1 VTRTLTL
8 SVPPVIAPFICLYPP
23 NEALLTQWPHASSK
37 VLILPLGWVP
47 KIRLTLNV
55 RTEYNPTGKDISP
68 KHSDTPE
75 GKTLGLTIDEL
86 EQRIHQGWEKCP
98 APRPYITIKR
108 ETYLKLKAE
117 AVFVDA
123 EFGEWEATPDG
134 VMRGGMHPKRRQKD
148 YTKVTC
154 SKEELYDLYINQ
166 NIPLKEIAKA
176 FNCHYVKVLRKL
188 REFKLKKPMAL
199 KQKLMVATS
208 MERYGVEHPMQSA
221 EIAKRAADGRDEE
234 SYKRSKEN
242 CKKTML
248 ERYGVEHGLHH
259 KDIRERRKKT
269 MVERYGSEHALRAD
283 SCKEKYRQT
292 IRDKYD
298 DQSLEW
304 SGYGVAEIREKITAT
319 NRANFGVDFP
329 FQSSEI
335 QEKVKKTFIKKYG
348 VDRIAKCPEIQE
360 KIRKSI
366 LKRFGIHHL
375 SLPEMRERIKQTSL
389 ERYGFVCSLQNEQ
402 VQEKSY
408 ETRIKNDSFKT
419 SALEKE
425 IRDFVDSIVS
435 CEVTRNIRT
444 IIAPY
449 EIDILIPDKKIA
461 IEVNGL
467 YWHSEAWVDKT
478 YHAMKYTR
486 CKDAGYRL
494 VTIFEHEWYERKT
507 AVMGRLRAVL
517 GGSTISIGARE
528 TEFSVATK
536 EEATAFLNEFHVQGS
551 TRFEKAFKL
560 TFGTEILALMTF
572 GRHHRQTSKELVL
585 SRFCVRDNHNVKGAA
600 SKLLKNADIRE
611 PLVSYSDNRWSDGDL
626 YQQLKFQLDGQ
637 MPPDY
642 FYISNAGVFSKQSL
656 KKTKIERE
664 SGRSEHELRLAQ
676 GYLRV
681 YDCGKLRWLK
691 TPIY

>member
-1 VTRTLTL
+1 M
-8 SVPPVIAPFICLYPP
+8 SEI
-23 NEALLTQWPHASSK
+23 
-37 VLILPLGWVP
+37 
-47 KIRLTLNV
+47 
-55 RTEYNPTGKDISP
+55 KDL
-68 KHSDTPE
+68 
-75 GKTLGLTIDEL
+75 TLGLTVDEL
-86 EQRIHQGWEKCP
+86 EQRIHQGWEKYP
-98 APRPYITIKR
+98 TPRPYITIKR
-108 ETYLKLKAE
+108 ETYRKLKAV
-117 AVFVDA
+117 ALFVDE

-134 VMRGGMHPKRRQKD
+134 VMRGGMHPNRRQRD
-148 YTKVTC
+148 FTKITC
-154 SKEELYDLYINQ
+154 SKKEIYELYIKQ
-166 NIPLKEIAKA
+166 NLPVKEIAKA
-176 FNCHYVKVLRKL
+176 LNCHPAKVLDKI
-188 REFKLKKPMAL
+188 REFNIKKPMDL
-199 KQKLMVATS
+199 KKKLMAATS
-208 MERYGVEHPMQSA
+208 KERYGVEYPMQVA
-221 EIAKRAADGRDEE
+221 EIAKRCADSKDIE
-234 SYKRSKEN
+234 SFKEN
-242 CKKTML
+242 YKKTML
-248 ERYGVEHGLHH
+248 ERYGVQNGFED
-259 KDIRERRKKT
+259 KTIQERAKKT
-269 MVERYGSEHALRAD
+269 RAARYGTEHALQAD
-283 SCKEKYRQT
+283 TCKEKYRQT

-304 SGYGVAEIREKITAT
+304 GGYQVPEIREKIIAT

-335 QEKVKKTFIKKYG
+335 QEKIKQTFIEKYG
-348 VDRIAKCPEIQE
+348 VDSIAKCPEVQE

-425 IRDFVDSIVS
+425 VREFVDSIVS

-449 EIDILIPDKKIA
+449 EIDIVIPDKKIA

-467 YWHSEAWVDKT
+467 YWHSEAWVDKN
-478 YHAMKYTR
+478 YHALKYKL
-486 CKDAGYRL
+486 CKEAGYRL
-494 VTIFEHEWYERKT
+494 VTIFEHEWYGRKT

-517 GGSTISIGARE
+517 GSSKISIGARE
-528 TEFSVATK
+528 TEFSFANK
-536 EEATAFLNEFHVQGS
+536 EEANAFLNEYHVQGS
-551 TRFEKAFKL
+551 TRFEHAFKL
-560 TFGTEILALMTF
+560 TLGTEIVALMTF

-585 SRFCVRDNHNVKGAA
+585 NRFCVRDNYNVKGAA

-611 PLVSYSDNRWSDGDL
+611 PLVSYSDNRWSDGDI
-626 YQQLKFQLDGQ
+626 YQQLKFHLDGQ

-642 FYISNAGVFSKQSL
+642 FYISNSGVFSKQSL
-656 KKTKIERE
+656 KKTKSERE
-664 SGRSEHELRLAQ
+664 SGLSEHQLRLAQ

-691 TPIY
+691 TPSR